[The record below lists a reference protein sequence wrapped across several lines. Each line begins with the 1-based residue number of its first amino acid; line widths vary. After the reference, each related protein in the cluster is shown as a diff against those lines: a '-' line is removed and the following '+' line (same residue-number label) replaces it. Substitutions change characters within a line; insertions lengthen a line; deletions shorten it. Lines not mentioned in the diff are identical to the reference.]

1 MRERLIYLG
10 KVYVITIV
18 VFVIAKVVFMVANYE
33 GHAFGVGDVW
43 DVVRHGIGLDLST
56 GLYVVAVPFLVTMVS
71 VWWPSRV
78 LETVMKVYY
87 GVIAIAMMLAFTADT
102 SLYPFWG
109 FKLDASC
116 LQYLET
122 PAEAKASVSGGYMAV
137 RFVVIVVGAWMLY
150 LLYRKIHR
158 GGSDHPY
165 PSYSGGEN
173 RAKKSFSGGEVG
185 VGRKTRNTVFYF
197 LCIPLMVIGIRGGLD
212 ESTTNIG
219 QVYFSQDQFL
229 NHSAVN
235 PVFSFFASL
244 ESTSSDNVVYDF
256 YDAGELK
263 QLTEGLYDNGS
274 VAGDTLLKTQRPNV
288 VVILLESCGSMFLKV
303 MPNLRKAAQEGV
315 EFTNCYG
322 NSYRTDRGTV
332 CALSGYLSFPTMSVM
347 KMSNKVS
354 HLPSIAKS
362 LQKEGYHTAYLY
374 GGDINFTKMKGYLIS
389 TGFEKLHWKQ
399 DYTEKEQGTSKWG
412 VRDDIT
418 FETLREMVKEA
429 DQTTPAR
436 RLLHEDAIAYSG
448 GENRFL
454 IGYSTLSSH
463 EPWDV
468 PEDKFKIPQ
477 YNGFWYVDQCIGRFL
492 KAMKQS
498 EQWDNLLIVFMP
510 DHSSDFEKYNEQ
522 HPDRNRIPM
531 VWTGGAVKGPRKL
544 DMICNQSDFVAT
556 LLGQMGISHRDF
568 VFSRDVTSESYRYP
582 FAIHM
587 FNNGVSMTDSTG
599 FMLYDLTADKIT
611 VSTSKEGDR
620 MARTGKA
627 ILQKAAENLRN
638 LGTKN

>member
-56 GLYVVAVPFLVTMVS
+56 GLYVLAVPFLVTMVS

-137 RFVVIVVGAWMLY
+137 RIVVIVAGAWVLY
-150 LLYRKIHR
+150 LLYRKILR

-165 PSYSGGEN
+165 PSY
-173 RAKKSFSGGEVG
+173 SGGEVG

-219 QVYFSQDQFL
+219 QVYFSQNQFL

-256 YDAGELK
+256 YDKGELGK
-263 QLTEGLYDNGS
+263 LTEGLYDNGS

-288 VVILLESCGSMFLKV
+288 VVILLESCGSMFMKV

-354 HLPSIAKS
+354 HLPSIARS

-399 DYTEKEQGTSKWG
+399 DYTEKEQSTSKWG

-418 FETLREMVKEA
+418 FETLEKMVKEA
-429 DQTTPAR
+429 DQ
-436 RLLHEDAIAYSG
+436 
-448 GENRFL
+448 RFL

-468 PEDKFKIPQ
+468 PEDKFKTPQ

-510 DHSSDFEKYNEQ
+510 DHSSDFEAYNEQ

-544 DMICNQSDFVAT
+544 DMICNQSDFAAT

-627 ILQKAAENLRN
+627 ILQMAAEDLRK
-638 LGTKN
+638 LGTKE

>member
-137 RFVVIVVGAWMLY
+137 RIMVIVAGAWV
-150 LLYRKIHR
+150 LYRMYEGVRREGVEGVRREGVRREGVR
-158 GGSDHPY
+158 GRYNVAGKARS
-165 PSYSGGEN
+165 
-173 RAKKSFSGGEVG
+173 
-185 VGRKTRNTVFYF
+185 TVFYF

-256 YDAGELK
+256 YDKGELGK
-263 QLTEGLYDNGS
+263 LTEGLYDNGS

-354 HLPSIAKS
+354 HLPSIARS

-418 FETLREMVKEA
+418 FETLEKMVKEA
-429 DQTTPAR
+429 DQ
-436 RLLHEDAIAYSG
+436 
-448 GENRFL
+448 RFL

-468 PEDKFKIPQ
+468 PEDKFKTPQ

-492 KAMKQS
+492 KTMKQS

-510 DHSSDFEKYNEQ
+510 DHSSDFEEFNEQ

-544 DMICNQSDFVAT
+544 DMICNQSDFAAT

-568 VFSRDVTSESYRYP
+568 VFSRDVTSENYRYP

-627 ILQKAAENLRN
+627 ILQMAAEDLRK
-638 LGTKN
+638 LGTKE

>member
-1 MRERLIYLG
+1 MG

-78 LETVMKVYY
+78 LETVMKAYY

-137 RFVVIVVGAWMLY
+137 RIMVIVAGAWV
-150 LLYRKIHR
+150 LYRIYK
-158 GGSDHPY
+158 GVQGVQGVQGVAGQ
-165 PSYSGGEN
+165 YSVAGN
-173 RAKKSFSGGEVG
+173 K
-185 VGRKTRNTVFYF
+185 GRYNVAGKTRSTVFYF

-303 MPNLRKAAQEGV
+303 MPNLRKAAREGI

-354 HLPSIAKS
+354 HLPSIARS

-399 DYTEKEQGTSKWG
+399 DYTEKEQSTSKWG

-418 FETLREMVKEA
+418 FETLEKMVKEA
-429 DQTTPAR
+429 DQ
-436 RLLHEDAIAYSG
+436 
-448 GENRFL
+448 RFL

-468 PEDKFKIPQ
+468 PEDKFKTPQ

-510 DHSSDFEKYNEQ
+510 DHSSDFEAYNEQ

-544 DMICNQSDFVAT
+544 DMICNQSDFAAT

-627 ILQKAAENLRN
+627 ILQMAAEDLRN
-638 LGTKN
+638 LGTKEVIKN

>member
-1 MRERLIYLG
+1 MG

-33 GHAFGVGDVW
+33 GHPFGVGDVW

-56 GLYVVAVPFLVTMVS
+56 GLYVLAVPFLVTMVS
-71 VWWPSRV
+71 VWWPSKV

-137 RFVVIVVGAWMLY
+137 RIMVIVAGAWV
-150 LLYRKIHR
+150 LYRM
-158 GGSDHPY
+158 Y
-165 PSYSGGEN
+165 E
-173 RAKKSFSGGEVG
+173 G
-185 VGRKTRNTVFYF
+185 VRREGVEGVRREGVRREGRYNVAGKARNTVFYF

-256 YDAGELK
+256 YDKGELK

-303 MPNLRKAAQEGV
+303 MPNLRKAAREGI

-389 TGFEKLHWKQ
+389 TGFENLHWKQ
-399 DYTEKEQGTSKWG
+399 DYTEKEQSTSKWG

-418 FETLREMVKEA
+418 FETLEKMVKEA
-429 DQTTPAR
+429 DQ
-436 RLLHEDAIAYSG
+436 
-448 GENRFL
+448 RFL

-468 PEDKFKIPQ
+468 PEDKFKTPQ

-492 KAMKQS
+492 KAMKRS
-498 EQWDNLLIVFMP
+498 AQWDNLLIVFMP
-510 DHSSDFEKYNEQ
+510 DHSSDFEAYNEQ

-544 DMICNQSDFVAT
+544 DMICNQSDFAAT

-627 ILQKAAENLRN
+627 ILQMAAEDLRN
-638 LGTKN
+638 LGTKEVIKN

>member
-56 GLYVVAVPFLVTMVS
+56 GLYVLAVPFLVTMVS

-137 RFVVIVVGAWMLY
+137 RIMVIVAGAWV
-150 LLYRKIHR
+150 LYRIYKGVR
-158 GGSDHPY
+158 SQE
-165 PSYSGGEN
+165 SGVRRE
-173 RAKKSFSGGEVG
+173 
-185 VGRKTRNTVFYF
+185 GRYNVAGKARSTVFYF

-256 YDAGELK
+256 YDKGELGK
-263 QLTEGLYDNGS
+263 LTEGLYDNGS

-354 HLPSIAKS
+354 HLPSIARS

-399 DYTEKEQGTSKWG
+399 DYTEKEQSTSKWG

-418 FETLREMVKEA
+418 FETLREMVDSRSQESGVRSEV
-429 DQTTPAR
+429 DQTTPNR

-448 GENRFL
+448 GEERFL

-468 PEDKFKIPQ
+468 PEDKFKTPQ

-498 EQWDNLLIVFMP
+498 VQWDNLLIVFMP

-544 DMICNQSDFVAT
+544 DMICNQSDFAAT

-627 ILQKAAENLRN
+627 ILQMAAEDLRKLGTTNLRD
-638 LGTKN
+638 K

>member
-56 GLYVVAVPFLVTMVS
+56 GLYVLAVPFLVTMVS

-137 RFVVIVVGAWMLY
+137 RFVVIVAGAWV
-150 LLYRKIHR
+150 LYRIYKGVR
-158 GGSDHPY
+158 SQE
-165 PSYSGGEN
+165 SGVRRE
-173 RAKKSFSGGEVG
+173 
-185 VGRKTRNTVFYF
+185 GRYNVAGKARSTVFYF

-354 HLPSIAKS
+354 HLPSIARS

-418 FETLREMVKEA
+418 FETLEKMVKEA
-429 DQTTPAR
+429 DQ
-436 RLLHEDAIAYSG
+436 
-448 GENRFL
+448 RFL

-468 PEDKFKIPQ
+468 PEDKFKTPQ

-544 DMICNQSDFVAT
+544 DMICNQSDFAAT

-568 VFSRDVTSESYRYP
+568 VFSRDVTSESYSYP

-627 ILQKAAENLRN
+627 ILQMAAEDLRK
-638 LGTKN
+638 LGTKE